1 MSGAWSANG
10 IWASSPRPPTASRL
24 RRVLRRAEI
33 EPPLFRRGGRQP
45 DPARHH
51 PGPGLGLPDRHA
63 RRRGRGLYPAARRP
77 ALLPLRAV
85 HGDPHPAPG
94 QARGAGAA
102 GLHRRS
108 EATAGRGRAR
118 LARRGV
124 GTITAALRNAGVA
137 GNTVVVFL
145 GDNGCSTST
154 GCRNKPLRGGKG
166 TWWEGGIRAPFML
179 SWPGQVTG
187 GRNYTQPVMSFDLF
201 ATFVTAAGGTPGG
214 VVDGVDLLPFL
225 RGGPGVPHPYLFWG
239 GGRSGRR
246 ARATG
251 SSWAASSTTSAA
263 TSAKARTWPAPIP
276 TSSPTFAERGPRGC
290 ARSSRRSGERGAS
303 ARRSIQRRHGHAA
316 QAA

>member
-1 MSGAWSANG
+1 M
-10 IWASSPRPPTASRL
+10 PFTAIHTPL
-24 RRVLRRAEI
+24 QAKPEVL
-33 EPPLFRRGGRQP
+33 
-45 DPARHH
+45 
-51 PGPGLGLPDRHA
+51 
-63 RRRGRGLYPAARRP
+63 
-77 ALLPLRAV
+77 
-85 HGDPHPAPG
+85 
-94 QARGAGAA
+94 
-102 GLHRRS
+102 
-108 EATAGRGRAR
+108 AR
-118 LARRGV
+118 LGYIADPKRRLVAAVLASLDEGV

-239 GGRSGRR
+239 GKSVGATRKGNWKLVGSELYDLGRDLGESKNVAGAHPDIVADLRR
-246 ARATG
+246 ARTA
-251 SSWAASSTTSAA
+251 WL
-263 TSAKARTWPAPIP
+263 RTLKPALW
-276 TSSPTFAERGPRGC
+276 
-290 ARSSRRSGERGAS
+290 
-303 ARRSIQRRHGHAA
+303 
-316 QAA
+316 